1 MGFGTGPG
9 WGWAGRQR
17 TELWSG
23 PWLVKDTRLGGAA
36 ATPTGHYGLQIHF
49 FFFFFKTNP
58 FFTKLGVAYLSSPS
72 SWILGPK
79 LKMKS
84 EPKSVAQ
91 VRGRSRHAGERI

>member
-36 ATPTGHYGLQIHF
+36 ATPTGHYGLQILF
-49 FFFFFKTNP
+49 FFFLNKSIFYEAGG
-58 FFTKLGVAYLSSPS
+58 GVSELNQLLDPGSQIEDEKRAEVCSPS
-72 SWILGPK
+72 EGQ
-79 LKMKS
+79 
-84 EPKSVAQ
+84 EQ
-91 VRGRSRHAGERI
+91 TCG

>member
-23 PWLVKDTRLGGAA
+23 PWLVKGTRLGGAA

-49 FFFFFKTNP
+49 L
-58 FFTKLGVAYLSSPS
+58 TKLGVAHLSSTS
-72 SWILGPK
+72 SWIQGPK

-84 EPKSVAQ
+84 ELKSVAQ